1 MDSPGRRGQPWPQC
15 GILPSCRQEA
25 AAAGHTQAMY
35 HHAVAMLRVA
45 HNAAKTEVWPALWG
59 CVRVRVCL
67 CVCVCLCLCGVCV
80 GYVCGRFAARR
91 SAQQHSTAATGHFSA
106 PQGSAKGDQHAAE
119 GTRFL
124 RKAAAAG
131 QEQAVALLARLEG
144 KSDEL

>member
-1 MDSPGRRGQPWPQC
+1 
-15 GILPSCRQEA
+15 
-25 AAAGHTQAMY
+25 MY

-67 CVCVCLCLCGVCV
+67 CVCVRVFVCVCVCVCVCVGYVCGACVCLCLCGVCV